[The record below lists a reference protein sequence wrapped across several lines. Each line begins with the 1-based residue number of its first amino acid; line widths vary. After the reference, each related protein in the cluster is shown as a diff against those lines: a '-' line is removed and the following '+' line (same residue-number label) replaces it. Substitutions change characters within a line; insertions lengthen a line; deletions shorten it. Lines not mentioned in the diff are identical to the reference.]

1 MSWLVP
7 VLLRIAA
14 GYMVVPLLVK
24 PLVDMYPQRTLVL
37 LQFAGCFVLALPLA
51 LALQQCHL
59 DWRIM
64 AVGFGNGLAAYCY

>member
-7 VLLRIAA
+7 VMLRIAA

-37 LQFAGCFVLALPLA
+37 RQFAGCFVLALPVA
-51 LALQQCHL
+51 LVLQQVHL
-59 DWRIM
+59 DWRIV